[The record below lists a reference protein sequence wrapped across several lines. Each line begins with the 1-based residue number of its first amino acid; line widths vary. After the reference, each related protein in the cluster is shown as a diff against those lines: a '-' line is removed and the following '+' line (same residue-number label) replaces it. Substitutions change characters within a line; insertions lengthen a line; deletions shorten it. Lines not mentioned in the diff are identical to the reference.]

1 MCRRQGE
8 IVPTPES
15 RVVLP
20 SLEGSI
26 MLNKAI
32 SQYPNNTFEPEVVTA
47 MGRAFDLAMPEIL
60 ASADPKAQSEA
71 VAKRI
76 VEIARLGER
85 DPHMLC
91 AYGLARSGPRAR

>member
-1 MCRRQGE
+1 
-8 IVPTPES
+8 
-15 RVVLP
+15 
-20 SLEGSI
+20 

-91 AYGLARSGPRAR
+91 AYGLARSALDSGTTRSRPIARSDARID